1 MSWRMYFFG
10 AVMVCFLLSEE
21 VLGGLLQ
28 ADKEPNV
35 MPAENSVWPSVEEQ
49 LAAAKVVHG
58 SALEKLI
65 RENQD
70 FHLLRPEEANDKIGL
85 PVWLRVY
92 WRKQHPEGAYS
103 ANDPTG
109 GYPRV
114 LKNLYA
120 WMVLHQDLPSGP
132 P

>member
-1 MSWRMYFFG
+1 MYFFG

-21 VLGGLLQ
+21 VLGGLLH

-70 FHLLRPEEANDKIGL
+70 FHLLRLEEANDKIGL

>member
-1 MSWRMYFFG
+1 
-10 AVMVCFLLSEE
+10 
-21 VLGGLLQ
+21 
-28 ADKEPNV
+28 
-35 MPAENSVWPSVEEQ
+35 
-49 LAAAKVVHG
+49 
-58 SALEKLI
+58 
-65 RENQD
+65 
-70 FHLLRPEEANDKIGL
+70 L

-92 WRKQHPEGAYS
+92 WRKRHPEGAYS